1 MALWPSSDPDG
12 TPDMTWAKV
21 LHSSELGLLLIVNKV
36 VCLGVRAS
44 LIKSQEYQTQSQIR
58 LNAVQTKTYH
68 IFEED
73 GEPILHRAEGT
84 DIDWKAGKNPT
95 VKVSTT

>member
-1 MALWPSSDPDG
+1 M
-12 TPDMTWAKV
+12 
-21 LHSSELGLLLIVNKV
+21 
-36 VCLGVRAS
+36 
-44 LIKSQEYQTQSQIR
+44 
-58 LNAVQTKTYH
+58 QTKTYH

-95 VKVSTT
+95 VKVSTTSLSIRLACPFHYLLGVLRKLRSKHNMHERSDKSHQA

>member
-1 MALWPSSDPDG
+1 M
-12 TPDMTWAKV
+12 
-21 LHSSELGLLLIVNKV
+21 
-36 VCLGVRAS
+36 GVRVS
-44 LIKSQEYQTQSQIR
+44 LIKSEEYQTQCQIG
-58 LNAVQTKTYH
+58 LNAAQTKTYH